1 MEEAQ
6 QWKQF
11 LFSNLENKLSVN
23 SRSEG
28 DYHSNEAKQWS
39 ETGYAYYTWKGFRL
53 SAILSQDA
61 SYLAQIE
68 LGCNVSGSL
77 WRQPCGY
84 INTAPCS
91 QNNPASFHSY
101 SWVETFLLSFQY
113 PVSQHCVVRGS
124 WIAVVLSSVCWFY
137 TFTASSLIEAL
148 A

>member
-1 MEEAQ
+1 MEEAH

-11 LFSNLENKLSVN
+11 LFSNLENKLSI
-23 SRSEG
+23 STHSEG

-39 ETGYAYYTWKGFRL
+39 ETGYTYYTWKRFRL

-61 SYLAQIE
+61 SYLAQID

-77 WRQPCGY
+77 GRQSCY

-91 QNNPASFHSY
+91 QNDPASFHSY

-113 PVSQHCVVRGS
+113 PVSQHCTEWGS
-124 WIAVVLSSVCWFY
+124 WIAVVLFSMCCFY
-137 TFTASSLIEAL
+137 TFTVVLWL
-148 A
+148 RL